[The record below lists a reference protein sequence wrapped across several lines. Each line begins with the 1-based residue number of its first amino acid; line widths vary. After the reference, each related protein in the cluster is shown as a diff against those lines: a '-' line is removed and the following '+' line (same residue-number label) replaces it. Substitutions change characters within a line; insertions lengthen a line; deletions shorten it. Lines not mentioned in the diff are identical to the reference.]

1 VAAASTTAPTRPLI
15 RLTWDRRAALTALA
29 LLAWAALL
37 LVARLWGLDILE
49 SGRVI
54 RLASPPIVGW
64 DEWTL
69 DARVVFPLVVGGA
82 GVVAAPRLARTLPWG
97 WLLLGFAALAALWA
111 VALALTMGTSGLLR
125 PLVLRGDEYLLD
137 VPNVGSPG
145 RFLDQFV
152 ENIDRYVVHV
162 RSHPPGFLLI
172 LWTLDWLGLGGR
184 GWAAALC
191 IGGGAS
197 SVPAVLIATRQL
209 AGEGAARR
217 AAPFLALAPAAIW
230 VATTADAFFAGVGA
244 WSACA
249 VILALHRTGR
259 RSDVLA
265 LLGGLGFG
273 VLLMLAYALVLVGA
287 IPFVVAVRQRRIRP
301 IVIAA
306 AGAAAVLGVVAL
318 FGFWWPDGLEATGEQ
333 YRLSVAKDR
342 PLRYFAISNLAAF
355 GIVLGPALAVA
366 LVRLR
371 DLRLWLVV
379 GGALLAV
386 TIADVSNY
394 SKGEVERIWLPFTVW
409 VLAAGAVLWG
419 TADGEKVARRWLALQ
434 VGFAILFEV
443 AIKTR
448 W

>member
-1 VAAASTTAPTRPLI
+1 VAAASTTAPTRALVPP
-15 RLTWDRRAALTALA
+15 WDRRAALTAAA
-29 LLAWAALL
+29 LLAWAVLL

-54 RLASPPIVGW
+54 RLASPPVVGW

-69 DARVVFPLVVGGA
+69 DARVVFPLVVGGL
-82 GVVAAPRLARTLPWG
+82 GVLAAPWLARRLSWG
-97 WLLLGFAALAALWA
+97 WLLFGFFALAALWA
-111 VALALTMGTSGLLR
+111 VSLALTMGMSGVLR
-125 PLVLRGDEYLLD
+125 PLLLRGDEYLLD

-145 RFLDQFV
+145 RFLDHFV
-152 ENIDRYVVHV
+152 ENIDQYVVHV
-162 RSHPPGFLLI
+162 RSHPPGFVLI

-184 GWAAALC
+184 GWAAVLC

-197 SVPAVLIATRQL
+197 AVPAVLIATREL
-209 AGEGAARR
+209 AGEDNARR

-230 VATTADAFFAGVGA
+230 IATTADAFFAGVGA

-249 VILALHRTGR
+249 VILALRREGR
-259 RSDVLA
+259 RSDALA

-273 VLLMLAYALVLVGA
+273 VLVMLAYALVLVGL
-287 IPFVVAVRQRRIRP
+287 IPLVVAVRERRARP

-306 AGAAAVLGVVAL
+306 AGAAAVLGVIAL
-318 FGFWWPDGLEATGEQ
+318 FGFWWPDGLEATSEQ

-371 DLRLWLVV
+371 DTRMWLVV

-386 TIADVSNY
+386 AIADVSNY

-409 VLAAGAVLWG
+409 VLAAGAVLG
-419 TADGEKVARRWLALQ
+419 GSERVARRWLALQ
-434 VGFAILFEV
+434 VAFAILFEV

>member
-1 VAAASTTAPTRPLI
+1 VAAASTTAPTRPSLD
-15 RLTWDRRAALTALA
+15 LPWDRRATLTALA
-29 LLAWAALL
+29 LVAWAVLL
-37 LVARLWGLDILE
+37 LVARLWGEAILE

-54 RLASPPIVGW
+54 RLAAPPVVGW
-64 DEWTL
+64 DDWTFDL
-69 DARVVFPLVVGGA
+69 RVVFPAVTGVA
-82 GVVAAPRLARTLPWG
+82 GVVAAPLMARRLPWR
-97 WLLLGFAALAALWA
+97 WVLVGFAALAALWA
-111 VALALTMGTSGLLR
+111 VSLALTMGTSGLLR

-145 RFLDQFV
+145 RFLEGFV
-152 ENIDRYVVHV
+152 DNIDQYVVHV
-162 RSHPPGFLLI
+162 RSHPPGFVVI
-172 LWTLDWLGLGGR
+172 LWTLDWIGLGGR

-197 SVPAVLIATRQL
+197 AVPAVLIATRQL
-209 AGEGAARR
+209 VDEDAARR

-230 VATTADAFFAGVGA
+230 IATTADAFFAGVGA
-244 WSACA
+244 WAATA
-249 VILALHRTGR
+249 VILALHREGR

-265 LLGGLGFG
+265 LLGGIGFG
-273 VLLMLAYALVLVGA
+273 VLLMLAYALALVGL
-287 IPFVVAVRQRRIRP
+287 IPFVVAVVRRRARP
-301 IVIAA
+301 VVMAGL
-306 AGAAAVLGVVAL
+306 GAAAVLGVVAL
-318 FGFWWPDGLEATGEQ
+318 FGFWWPEGLDATSEQ

-342 PLRYFAISNLAAF
+342 PLRYFAVSNLAAF

-371 DLRLWLVV
+371 RSRLWLVV

-386 TIADVSNY
+386 TIANFSNY

-419 TADGEKVARRWLALQ
+419 SNRTARKWLALQ

-443 AIKTR
+443 AIRTR

>member
-1 VAAASTTAPTRPLI
+1 VAAASTTAPTRPLLRI
-15 RLTWDRRAALTALA
+15 AWDRRLALTLAALV
-29 LLAWAALL
+29 AWGVLL
-37 LVARLWGLDILE
+37 LVARLWGEAILD

-54 RLASPPIVGW
+54 RLASPPVVGW
-64 DEWTL
+64 DDWTL

-82 GVVAAPRLARTLPWG
+82 GVVAAPHLARRLSWR
-97 WLLLGFAALAALWA
+97 WLLLGFFALGALWA
-111 VALALTMGTSGLLR
+111 VSLALTMGTSGILH

-137 VPNVGSPG
+137 VHRVGSPG
-145 RFLDQFV
+145 PFLDHFV
-152 ENIDRYVVHV
+152 ENIDQYVVHV

-172 LWTLDWLGLGGR
+172 LWTLDWMGLGGR

-197 SVPAVLIATRQL
+197 AVPAVLIATREV
-209 AGEGAARR
+209 AGEDLARR

-230 VATTADAFFAGVGA
+230 IATTADAFYAGVAA

-249 VILALHRTGR
+249 VILALHRTGW
-259 RSDVLA
+259 RSHVLA
-265 LLGGLGFG
+265 VLGGLGFG
-273 VLLMLAYALVLVGA
+273 VVLMLAYALVLTGL
-287 IPFVVAVRQRRIRP
+287 IPAVVAVRRRRIVP
-301 IVIAA
+301 LLLAGG
-306 AGAAAVLGVVAL
+306 GAAAVLGAMAL
-318 FGFWWPDGLEATGEQ
+318 LGFWWPDGLHATGEQ

-342 PLRYFAISNLAAF
+342 PLRYFAVSNLAAF
-355 GIVLGPALAVA
+355 GIVLGPALAAA

-371 DLRLWLVV
+371 DLRLWTVI
-379 GGALLAV
+379 GGALLAIAV
-386 TIADVSNY
+386 ADVSNY

-419 TADGEKVARRWLALQ
+419 PEKVARRWLALQ

-443 AIKTR
+443 AVKTR

>member
-1 VAAASTTAPTRPLI
+1 MAAASTTAPTRPAL
-15 RLTWDRRAALTALA
+15 RLPWDRRTALA
-29 LLAWAALL
+29 ALALVAWALLL
-37 LVARLWGLDILE
+37 LVARLWGDAILE

-54 RLASPPIVGW
+54 RLAAPPVVGW

-69 DARVVFPLVVGGA
+69 DARVVFPLVAGAA
-82 GVVAAPRLARTLPWG
+82 GVVAAPPLARRLSWG
-97 WLLLGFAALAALWA
+97 WLLFGFFALAALWA

-125 PLVLRGDEYLLD
+125 PLVLPGDEYLLD

-152 ENIDRYVVHV
+152 ENIDQYVVHV
-162 RSHPPGFLLI
+162 RSHPPGFVVL
-172 LWTLDWLGLGGR
+172 LWTLDWIGLAGR

-197 SVPAVLIATRQL
+197 AVPAVLVSTRQL
-209 AGEGAARR
+209 AGEDAARR

-244 WSACA
+244 WAATA
-249 VILALHRTGR
+249 VILALHREGR
-259 RSDVLA
+259 RSDALA
-265 LLGGLGFG
+265 LAGGIGFG
-273 VLLMLAYALVLVGA
+273 VLLMMAYALALVGL
-287 IPFVVAVRQRRIRP
+287 IPFVVAVVRRRARP
-301 IVIAA
+301 IVLAGL
-306 AGAAAVLGVVAL
+306 GAAAVLGVVAL
-318 FGFWWPDGLEATGEQ
+318 FGFWWPDGLEATSEQ

-342 PLRYFAISNLAAF
+342 PLRYFALSNLAAF

-371 DLRLWLVV
+371 DRRMWLVV

-386 TIADVSNY
+386 TIANFSNY
-394 SKGEVERIWLPFTVW
+394 SKGEVERIWLPFTMW
-409 VLAAGAVLWG
+409 VLAAGSVLWG
-419 TADGEKVARRWLALQ
+419 SEKVARRWLALQ
-434 VGFAILFEV
+434 VAFAILFEV

>member
-1 VAAASTTAPTRPLI
+1 VAAASTTAPTRPLV
-15 RLTWDRRAALTALA
+15 RLAWDRRAALSLLA
-29 LLAWAALL
+29 LVVWTVLL

-69 DARVVFPLVVGGA
+69 DARVVFPLVVG
-82 GVVAAPRLARTLPWG
+82 VAAVAAAPVLARRLPWR
-97 WLLLGFAALAALWA
+97 WLLLGFFGLAALWA
-111 VALALTMGTSGLLR
+111 VSLALTMGMSGILR

-137 VPNVGSPG
+137 VPRVGSPG
-145 RFLDQFV
+145 RFLDHFV
-152 ENIDRYVVHV
+152 ENIDQYVVHV
-162 RSHPPGFLLI
+162 RSHPPGFLLV
-172 LWTLDWLGLGGR
+172 LWALDWLGLGGR
-184 GWAAALC
+184 GWAAVLC

-197 SVPAVLIATRQL
+197 AVPAVLIATREL
-209 AGEGAARR
+209 AGEDTARR
-217 AAPFLALAPAAIW
+217 AAPFLTLAPAAIW
-230 VATTADAFFAGVGA
+230 IATTADAFFAGVAA
-244 WSACA
+244 WSACT
-249 VILALHRTGR
+249 VILALRRSGR
-259 RSDVLA
+259 RSDLFA
-265 LLGGLGFG
+265 FLGGLGFG
-273 VLLMLAYALVLVGA
+273 VLLMLAYALFLVGL
-287 IPFVVAVRQRRIRP
+287 IPLVVAVRERRIRP
-301 IVIAA
+301 VLVAG
-306 AGAAAVLGVVAL
+306 AGAAVVLGVVAL
-318 FGFWWPDGLEATGEQ
+318 FGFWWPDGLSATGEQ

-342 PLRYFAISNLAAF
+342 PLRYFALSNLAAF

-386 TIADVSNY
+386 AIADVSGY

-409 VLAAGAVLWG
+409 VLAAGAVLWR
-419 TADGEKVARRWLALQ
+419 TDRVAVVRWWLGLQ
-434 VGFAILFEV
+434 VTFAILFEV

>member
-1 VAAASTTAPTRPLI
+1 VAAASTTAPSRPLV

-29 LLAWAALL
+29 LVAWAVLL
-37 LVARLWGLDILE
+37 LVARQWGKAILE

-69 DARVVFPLVVGGA
+69 DARVLFPAVVGVA
-82 GVVAAPRLARTLPWG
+82 AVVAAPVLARRLPWR
-97 WLLLGFAALAALWA
+97 WLLLGFFGLAALWA
-111 VALALTMGTSGLLR
+111 VSLALTMGMSGVLR

-137 VPNVGSPG
+137 VPRVGSPG
-145 RFLDQFV
+145 PFLDHFV
-152 ENIDRYVVHV
+152 ENVGRYVVHV
-162 RSHPPGFLLI
+162 NSHPPGFLLI
-172 LWTLDWLGLGGR
+172 LWTLDWIGLGGR
-184 GWAAALC
+184 GWAAVLC

-197 SVPAVLIATRQL
+197 TVPAVLIATKEL
-209 AGEGAARR
+209 AGEDAARR

-230 VATTADAFFAGVGA
+230 IATTADAFFAGVGA

-249 VILALHRTGR
+249 VIIALRRTGR

-265 LLGGLGFG
+265 LLGGIGFG
-273 VLLMLAYALVLVGA
+273 VLLMLAYALFLVGL
-287 IPFVVAVRQRRIRP
+287 IPFVVAVRERRIRP
-301 IVIAA
+301 VLVAGV
-306 AGAAAVLGVVAL
+306 GAAAVLGVVAL
-318 FGFWWPDGLEATGEQ
+318 FGFWWPDGLSATGEQ

-342 PLRYFAISNLAAF
+342 PLRYFAVANLAAF

-386 TIADVSNY
+386 AIADVSNY

-409 VLAAGAVLWG
+409 VLAAGATLWR
-419 TADGEKVARRWLALQ
+419 TDRVNVARCWLALQ

>member
-1 VAAASTTAPTRPLI
+1 VAAASTTAPTRPLAP
-15 RLTWDRRAALTALA
+15 WDRRAVFTALA
-29 LLAWAALL
+29 LVAWAVLL

-54 RLASPPIVGW
+54 RLASPPVVGW

-69 DARVVFPLVVGGA
+69 DARVVFPLVVGGF
-82 GVVAAPRLARTLPWG
+82 GVVAAPRLARRLTWG
-97 WLLLGFAALAALWA
+97 WLLFGFFALAALWA
-111 VALALTMGTSGLLR
+111 VSLALTMGTSGLLR
-125 PLVLRGDEYLLD
+125 PLVLRGDEYLLN
-137 VPNVGSPG
+137 VPDVGSPG
-145 RFLDQFV
+145 RFLDGFV
-152 ENIDRYVVHV
+152 QNIEQYVVHV

-172 LWTLDWLGLGGR
+172 LWTLDWVGLGGR

-209 AGEGAARR
+209 AGEDAARR

-244 WSACA
+244 WAACA
-249 VILALHRTGR
+249 VILALHREGR
-259 RSDVLA
+259 RSDLLA
-265 LLGGLGFG
+265 LAGGIGFG

-287 IPFVVAVRQRRIRP
+287 IPFVVAIRQRRARP
-301 IVIAA
+301 ILLAG

-318 FGFWWPDGLEATGEQ
+318 FGFWWPDGLDATSEQ

-371 DLRLWLVV
+371 ELGLWLVV

-386 TIADVSNY
+386 AVADVSNY

-409 VLAAGAVLWG
+409 VLAAGAVLWRTG
-419 TADGEKVARRWLALQ
+419 DGEQVARRWLALQ